1 MLEISELRTGYGR
14 MAVLHGLDLTVQ
26 VGRPTVVMGAN
37 GVGKTTLCRAVTG
50 LIPSWEGTIHFDG
63 QDITKL
69 SPAERV
75 RRGVALVPEGRQVF
89 PDMTVRDN
97 LRLGAFVRG
106 EPTRA
111 DLDSVESLFPILAE
125 RQSQTAGLLSG
136 GEQQMLA
143 LARALMSRPRL
154 LILDEPSQGLAPKAV
169 AQVAEAVIQI
179 AASGVAILL
188 VEQNLTLAEAI
199 GEWAVILQNGRAHAQ
214 GPAIDLLGSGAVE
227 ASYLGH

>member
-1 MLEISELRTGYGR
+1 MLEISNLRTGYGR
-14 MAVLHGLDLTVQ
+14 MAVLHGLDIRVE
-26 VGRPTVVMGAN
+26 VDRPTVVMGAN

-50 LIPSWEGTIHFDG
+50 LIPVWEGMIRFDG
-63 QDITKL
+63 REITAL
-69 SPAERV
+69 DPAERV
-75 RRGVALVPEGRQVF
+75 RAGIALVPEGRQVF

-97 LRLGAFVRG
+97 LRLGAYVRG
-106 EPTRA
+106 EPSRA
-111 DLDSVESLFPILAE
+111 DLAAVEDLFPILAE
-125 RQSQTAGLLSG
+125 RRAQNAGLLSG

-169 AQVAEAVIQI
+169 AQVAEAVKQI
-179 AASGVAILL
+179 TASGVAVLL

-199 GEWAVILQNGRAHAQ
+199 GEWAVILQNGKALSQ
-214 GPAIDLLGSGAVE
+214 GPAAELLGSGAVE